1 MTDRETMHC
10 LVQLTS
16 DERAARAM
24 QAADLTA
31 RRADLELADAH
42 EREKAKEDATA
53 RQVEIRRLALDS
65 SVAARAAASGYEH
78 REVEVRWELEGE
90 HMIARRIDTG
100 ERVGARAATPADR
113 QVTIGV
119 LREER
124 TEHRSRLAGVDYQGV
139 RVEGGGVEMR
149 RVEYPTGALVGDASR
164 LIEGTGRGRALPE
177 AIPGALDG
185 PRKSPRKRGAS

>member
-16 DERAARAM
+16 DERASRAM

-53 RQVEIRRLALDS
+53 RAVEIRRLALDAA
-65 SVAARAAASGYEH
+65 VAARAAASGYGH

-90 HMIARRIDTG
+90 HMIARRVDTG
-100 ERVGARAATPADR
+100 ERVGARAATAQDR
-113 QVTIGV
+113 QVTIGQA

-124 TEHRSRLAGVDYQGV
+124 VT
-139 RVEGGGVEMR
+139 M
-149 RVEYPTGALVGDASR
+149 RVEYPEGALVGDASR
-164 LIEGTGRGRALPE
+164 LIEGAIERAPK
-177 AIPGALDG
+177 
-185 PRKSPRKRGAS
+185 RSPRKRRDG

>member
-42 EREKAKEDATA
+42 EREKAREDATK
-53 RQVEIRRLALDS
+53 RQVEIRRLALDA
-65 SVAARAAASGYEH
+65 SVVARAAASGYES
-78 REVEVRWELEGE
+78 REVEIRWELEGE
-90 HMIARRIDTG
+90 TMVGRRVDTG
-100 ERVGARAATPADR
+100 ERVGARAATAQDR
-113 QVTIGV
+113 QVTISQA

-124 TEHRSRLAGVDYQGV
+124 TEHRFRLAGVDYEGV

-149 RVEYPTGALVGDASR
+149 RVEFPEGALVGDASR
-164 LIEGTGRGRALPE
+164 LIEGAIERAPK
-177 AIPGALDG
+177 
-185 PRKSPRKRGAS
+185 RSPRKRGAGG

>member
-24 QAADLTA
+24 QAAGLTA

-42 EREKAKEDATA
+42 EKEKAKEDATR
-53 RQVEIRRLALDS
+53 RQVEIRRLALDA

-90 HMIARRIDTG
+90 HMVARRVDTG
-100 ERVGARAATPADR
+100 ERVGARAATAADR
-113 QVTIGV
+113 QVTIGQA

-149 RVEYPTGALVGDASR
+149 RIEYPEGALVGDASR
-164 LIEGTGRGRALPE
+164 LIEGVVERA
-177 AIPGALDG
+177 
-185 PRKSPRKRGAS
+185 PRKSPRKRRDG

>member
-1 MTDRETMHC
+1 VTDRETMHC

-42 EREKAKEDATA
+42 AKECAKEDATRRA
-53 RQVEIRRLALDS
+53 VEIRRLALDA

-90 HMIARRIDTG
+90 HMIARRVDTG
-100 ERVGARAATPADR
+100 ERVGARAATAADR
-113 QVTIGV
+113 QVTIGQA

-124 TEHRSRLAGVDYQGV
+124 VTM
-139 RVEGGGVEMR
+139 RVEFPE
-149 RVEYPTGALVGDASR
+149 GALVGDASR
-164 LIEGTGRGRALPE
+164 LIEGAIERAPK
-177 AIPGALDG
+177 
-185 PRKSPRKRGAS
+185 RSPRKRGAGG

>member
-1 MTDRETMHC
+1 MTDRETMHL

-42 EREKAKEDATA
+42 EKEKAREDATA
-53 RQVEIRRLALDS
+53 RQVEIRRLALDAS
-65 SVAARAAASGYEH
+65 IAARAAASGYEH

-90 HMIARRIDTG
+90 TMVARRADTG
-100 ERVGARAATPADR
+100 ERVGARAATAADR
-113 QVTIGV
+113 QVTIGQA

-124 TEHRSRLAGVDYQGV
+124 ATM
-139 RVEGGGVEMR
+139 RVEFPE
-149 RVEYPTGALVGDASR
+149 GALVGDASR
-164 LIEGTGRGRALPE
+164 LIEGAIERA
-177 AIPGALDG
+177 
-185 PRKSPRKRGAS
+185 PRKLPRKRRDG